1 MDQVNTMFDQMF
13 DNFRRMS
20 ESALQMQQD
29 MFRQW
34 TQQWPMSMPMGA
46 ASPDWAQTFQKR
58 WQDLATD
65 SLKRHR
71 EVLDATYKSGIQAIE
86 QTFRASEATSPEE
99 QRRIVEDLWRKLFDT
114 MKEHSES
121 QFREFQKSA
130 ELWVEMMQKAHV

>member
-1 MDQVNTMFDQMF
+1 MMFDQMF

-34 TQQWPMSMPMGA
+34 TQQWPMSMPMGG
-46 ASPDWAQTFQKR
+46 ASPEWAQNFQKR
-58 WQDLATD
+58 WQDLATN
-65 SLKRHR
+65 SLQRHR
-71 EVLDATYKSGIQAIE
+71 EALDATYQSGIQAIE
-86 QTFRASEATSPEE
+86 QTFRASGASSPEE
-99 QRRIVEDLWRKLFDT
+99 QRLIIEALWRKLFET
-114 MKEHSES
+114 MKEHSEN

>member
-1 MDQVNTMFDQMF
+1 MFDQMF

-34 TQQWPMSMPMGA
+34 TQQWPMPMPMGA

-99 QRRIVEDLWRKLFDT
+99 QRRIVEDLWRKLSDT

>member
-1 MDQVNTMFDQMF
+1 MFDQMF
-13 DNFRRMS
+13 ENFRRMS

-34 TQQWPMSMPMGA
+34 TQQWPATTPMGG
-46 ASPDWAQTFQKR
+46 ASPEWAQTFQKR
-58 WQDLATD
+58 WQDLATE

-71 EVLDATYKSGIQAIE
+71 ETLNATYESGIQAIE
-86 QTFRASEATSPEE
+86 QTFRVSEANSPED
-99 QRRIVEDLWRKLFDT
+99 QRRMVEELWRKLFET
-114 MKEHSES
+114 MKEHSEG